1 MNSQKSKPLRL
12 QLKLEIAEFSRDAL
26 DRIYEGKYDIA
37 VAELRNK
44 YPVRIRN
51 KKVLEVKDNINE
63 TVSLLTNTIE
73 TASQEDKKM
82 YEDRIIKLEK
92 FRSEI
97 LKVFKCTGR
106 EWVG

>member
-1 MNSQKSKPLRL
+1 MSSQKSKPLPL

-63 TVSLLTNTIE
+63 TVSLLTNTKE